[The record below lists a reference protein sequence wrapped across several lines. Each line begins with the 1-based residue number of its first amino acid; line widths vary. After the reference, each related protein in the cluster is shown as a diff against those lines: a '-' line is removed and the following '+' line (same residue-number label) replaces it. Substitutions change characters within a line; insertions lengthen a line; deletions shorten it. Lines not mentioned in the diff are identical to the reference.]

1 MNTAISK
8 NNLNAPNVNAVR
20 NAASEAESAWQTM
33 NSILSGRS
41 ISVAIRGVVESVR
54 GAISGSHA
62 NGLSYVP
69 YNGYIA
75 ELHKGERVLTAD
87 ENRAYNAGARS
98 GSVSGGD
105 TFNFYSTVPSPYEY
119 ARQVKKAKKELLSGL

>member
-1 MNTAISK
+1 MNKAISK
-8 NNLNAPNVNAVR
+8 NNLNAPDVDAVS

-41 ISVAIRGVVESVR
+41 ISVAIKGVVKSIT

-62 NGLSYVP
+62 NGLDYVP

-98 GSVSGGD
+98 GSVGGGD